1 MPNRIGRPLPWKDIW
16 LSVGTELSDP
26 TEENRWFKW
35 LDRGIW
41 VRNRQD
47 LDKMPEGATTLCRLG
62 CGCEESQIHLAKC
75 DKLRAFWKSIF
86 DFLSAAGVPRPSDPT
101 EATIFNLWQGDTLGP
116 EEARATMRH
125 AFSSMYRRFSQV
137 DLAGQQFSTH
147 AATLET
153 LQAIRR
159 ALVRRAKRIQKLH
172 ANRIFTN
179 LPDGI
184 PDEDAGK
191 FKTLIRMDNTG
202 EYTIEPVLD
211 QHIAKYEKLLAEE
224 KAAAAAA
231 RPSWRRNKG
240 RPKKQ
245 RHAAP
250 PANP

>member
-35 LDRGIW
+35 LHRGIW

-47 LDKMPEGATTLCRLG
+47 LEKMPEGATTLCRLG
-62 CGCEESQIHLAKC
+62 CGCEESQLHLAQC
-75 DKLRAFWKSIF
+75 VKLRPFWQSII
-86 DFLSAAGVPRPSDPT
+86 DFLTDAGIPKPAHRA
-101 EATIFNLWQGDTLGP
+101 EAIIFNLWQGDVLGP
-116 EEARATMRH
+116 VEARATMRH

-137 DLAGQQFSTH
+137 DLANQQFSSH

-159 ALVRRAKRIQKLH
+159 ALIRRAKRIQKLH

-179 LPDGI
+179 LPDGV

-191 FKTLIRMDNTG
+191 FATLIHMNNNG
-202 EYTIEPVLD
+202 EYTIKPVLG
-211 QHIAKYEKLLAEE
+211 QHIAKFEKLLAEE
-224 KAAAAAA
+224 KAAAAAK
-231 RPSWRRNKG
+231 RPRFGPRRQ
-240 RPKKQ
+240 RTHPAKKQ
-245 RHAAP
+245 RVP
-250 PANP
+250 PPG